1 MTAASN
7 NLLRHVIRAS
17 GAGMV
22 LAVLLAVTAPS
33 AQVQPG
39 STGGSI
45 GRQGKSISG
54 DEQTPSGTT
63 APTIQQAPQKKQKLA
78 PVTPAN
84 TEKQTIARCPDI
96 VGAWNSWASGMFGK
110 GDATFN
116 RDGSAVHRSGI
127 SGKWWCENGQLHID
141 WSDGKPGIVRVTANG
156 KQIINRDGG
165 IHASRD

>member
-1 MTAASN
+1 
-7 NLLRHVIRAS
+7 
-17 GAGMV
+17 MV
-22 LAVLLAVTAPS
+22 MAVLLAVTAPS

-39 STGGSI
+39 SIGGSI
-45 GRQGKSISG
+45 GSNVGRQGKSVSG
-54 DEQTPSGTT
+54 DEQTP
-63 APTIQQAPQKKQKLA
+63 PKKQKLA

-84 TEKQTIARCPDI
+84 TEKQTVARCPDI
-96 VGAWNSWASGMFGK
+96 VGPWNSWASGMFGK

-156 KQIINRDGG
+156 KQIISRDGG